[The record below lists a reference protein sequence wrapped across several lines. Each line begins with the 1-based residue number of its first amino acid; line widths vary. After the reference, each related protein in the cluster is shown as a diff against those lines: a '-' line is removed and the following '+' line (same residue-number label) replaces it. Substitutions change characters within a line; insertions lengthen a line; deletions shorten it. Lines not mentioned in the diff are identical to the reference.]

1 MFVMG
6 FRGPKNVNA
15 NDFVIDHQVNIISQS
30 LFYDYLVLVIFKR
43 HFFKGDFPNDNFPN
57 VQFLNRQLPKGR
69 VRPSEAPKAAMGGVR
84 EDKGG
89 GSAAAMKNLFSW
101 RFENCTGS
109 IPLGIY
115 PW

>member
-1 MFVMG
+1 M
-6 FRGPKNVNA
+6 
-15 NDFVIDHQVNIISQS
+15 S

-84 EDKGG
+84 EDKRGVG
-89 GSAAAMKNLFSW
+89 AAAMKNLISC

>member
-1 MFVMG
+1 M
-6 FRGPKNVNA
+6 
-15 NDFVIDHQVNIISQS
+15 S

-43 HFFKGDFPNDNFPN
+43 HFFKGDFPN

-89 GSAAAMKNLFSW
+89 GAL
-101 RFENCTGS
+101 R
-109 IPLGIY
+109 L
-115 PW
+115 

>member
-1 MFVMG
+1 MG

-69 VRPSEAPKAAMGGVR
+69 VRPSEAPKDAMGGVR
-84 EDKGG
+84 E
-89 GSAAAMKNLFSW
+89 LL
-101 RFENCTGS
+101 
-109 IPLGIY
+109 LG
-115 PW
+115 